1 MLLLSFALCAGF
13 IQDDTR
19 SSANDMDILI
29 WACNVS
35 VSMSSSAIMSIVSV
49 VGILQEMD
57 SEMSGIVALRA

>member
-1 MLLLSFALCAGF
+1 
-13 IQDDTR
+13 
-19 SSANDMDILI
+19 MDILI